1 MSLSS
6 DDDIGNIFKVLKKF
20 ILILS
25 NVKCRALF
33 LNYRDKIILLLYYCL
48 NTIVQLRI
56 RMKAFKILLKILDVL
71 LFFDENDQGLIE
83 VFNHCIEFSLFA
95 MNNDPKFTQNSQIN
109 AYSLQD
115 LIKEHKIHKEI
126 ANEVYGEWIKQ
137 IQENNRN
144 FVEDKLL
151 NVKNYS
157 FYIGNS

>member
-1 MSLSS
+1 LSLSS
-6 DDDIGNIFKVLKKF
+6 DDEIGNIFKVLKKL

-83 VFNHCIEFSLFA
+83 VFNHCIEFSLFEK
-95 MNNDPKFTQNSQIN
+95 NNDQKFTQN

-151 NVKNYS
+151 NVKKYR
-157 FYIGNS
+157 FFLGNS